1 MWLTIKIPLT
11 GSIQLYMNYELT
23 KLDKSIDTEVHRTY
37 LSSFSRARRTKKYCP
52 YSMSWAAERK
62 GV

>member
-1 MWLTIKIPLT
+1 
-11 GSIQLYMNYELT
+11 MNY
-23 KLDKSIDTEVHRTY
+23 KLDKLDKIIDTKVNRTY
-37 LSSFSRARRTKKYCP
+37 LSSFSRARRTEKYCP

>member
-1 MWLTIKIPLT
+1 
-11 GSIQLYMNYELT
+11 MNYKLD
-23 KLDKSIDTEVHRTY
+23 KLDKSDDAEVHRTY